1 MFFLLFDKE
10 KSIFMLKIIL
20 CYCICV
26 IVINVDICN
35 EYDIILNYIKFMYV
49 FYFGGIMEKSWGEC
63 FINGSIVLFCM
74 FIEYYVYIWL

>member
-1 MFFLLFDKE
+1 
-10 KSIFMLKIIL
+10 MLKIIL

-49 FYFGGIMEKSWGEC
+49 C
-63 FINGSIVLFCM
+63 FILGDLWRKVEDNVLFMVVYCYCYICLLSIM
-74 FIEYYVYIWL
+74 FIYDCKFI

>member
-1 MFFLLFDKE
+1 
-10 KSIFMLKIIL
+10 MLKIIL

-49 FYFGGIMEKSWGEC
+49 C
-63 FINGSIVLFCM
+63 FILEELWRKVEENVL
-74 FIEYYVYIWL
+74 